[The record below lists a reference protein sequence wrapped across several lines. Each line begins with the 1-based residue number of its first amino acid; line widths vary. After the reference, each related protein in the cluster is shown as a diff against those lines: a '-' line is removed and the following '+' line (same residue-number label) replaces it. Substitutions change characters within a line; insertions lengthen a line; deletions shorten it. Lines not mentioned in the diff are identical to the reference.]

1 MSAINGTATPRDGYF
16 VSFSASKLSARF
28 GCNSIGG
35 EYRIARDVLI
45 ANDVASTLMGCPE
58 PAATLEQAGL
68 RVFEYPANIV
78 WHGEQRM
85 VLRGGGGA
93 IELERTP

>member
-45 ANDVASTLMGCPE
+45 ANNVASTLMGCPE
-58 PAATLEQAGL
+58 PAATFEQQGL
-68 RVFEYPANIV
+68 RVLDYPTNIV
-78 WHGEQRM
+78 WHDGKRVALQGD
-85 VLRGGGGA
+85 GGS
-93 IELERTP
+93 IELAPVP